1 MRNAA
6 KWTGMIAGFGLV
18 IMSVG
23 GAQAQQP
30 GAEALESRAAAMFQ
44 HRADCGRVAGI
55 YARAAALRTTADAQA
70 VADLRLAGLLY
81 AETGQMMRASAAMER
96 AGEQALALGNFGAA
110 AEAYTNAAF
119 IVAQAGGQE
128 RSAMLAHRALW
139 LADREG
145 VSDGVRAL
153 VHHRLQPKMAAL

>member
-6 KWTGMIAGFGLV
+6 TWMGLIAGFGLLTV
-18 IMSVG
+18 NAGVAN
-23 GAQAQQP
+23 AQRP
-30 GAEALESRAAAMFQ
+30 GPEALEGRAGAMIQSRPDFA
-44 HRADCGRVAGI
+44 RVANI

-81 AETGQMMRASAAMER
+81 ARAGELMRASAAMES
-96 AGEQALALGNFGAA
+96 AGARSLALGNFGAA

-119 IVAQAGGQE
+119 IAAQAGGRD
-128 RSAMLAHRALW
+128 RSAVLAHRALW

-145 VSDGVRAL
+145 VSEGLRAL
-153 VHHRLQPKMAAL
+153 VHHRLQPKAIAS